1 MVVQNVQCFRE
12 IKEDKDLE
20 KAIGLN
26 YITGD
31 SVEGPVNR
39 MMRSDVRGDKSFKD

>member
-1 MVVQNVQCFRE
+1 MVVQNIQGSRE
-12 IKEDKDLE
+12 IKEDKVLE

-31 SVEGPVNR
+31 SLEGPVNR
-39 MMRSDVRGDKSFKD
+39 MMSSEVWGDKGFKD